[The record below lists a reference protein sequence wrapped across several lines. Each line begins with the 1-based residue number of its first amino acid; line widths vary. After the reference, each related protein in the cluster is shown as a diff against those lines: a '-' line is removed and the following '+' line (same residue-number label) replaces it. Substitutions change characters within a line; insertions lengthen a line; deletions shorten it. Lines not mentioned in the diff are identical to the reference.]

1 MSKPQNA
8 RFIRNPRKRSTNELI
23 IVATEGAVTERDYI
37 VALYQTFQKKQE
49 IRSKER
55 IMITLKMLRPNNHS
69 SPSGR
74 LKTLKREIATSRID
88 ANDTA
93 WFICDRDDWNREQF
107 LCVQAWVDSN
117 PAQNRWILSSPN
129 FEYWLKLHFDSSA
142 DAKIFFDRYDKHVKP
157 TDFSYDQIVRAC
169 KKARTLRAHASSLFE
184 QDGTEMF
191 LFVEFLA
198 EKFKLEDDFK

>member
-1 MSKPQNA
+1 
-8 RFIRNPRKRSTNELI
+8 
-23 IVATEGAVTERDYI
+23 
-37 VALYQTFQKKQE
+37 
-49 IRSKER
+49 
-55 IMITLKMLRPNNHS
+55 MITLKMLRPNNHS